1 MSSKLDLRTSRL
13 SPLKMTFLSTVSL
26 NLSNSS
32 SFALFSL
39 ASLLSCFLISF
50 YLFASTLSDS
60 AFLIESFL
68 AWIACEWQFETPMI
82 PSFTTELEPSMV
94 AASSRKKSW
103 ILAMSHGR
111 TCSSIALVCGV
122 LSVPDLTSSVKLCSL
137 SPARY
142 PLAMNLAF
150 NFWWADFLSYFLA
163 LFWTDLLSTSSLH
176 LCSAAS
182 NL

>member
-1 MSSKLDLRTSRL
+1 
-13 SPLKMTFLSTVSL
+13 
-26 NLSNSS
+26 
-32 SFALFSL
+32 
-39 ASLLSCFLISF
+39 
-50 YLFASTLSDS
+50 
-60 AFLIESFL
+60 
-68 AWIACEWQFETPMI
+68 
-82 PSFTTELEPSMV
+82 MV

-103 ILAMSHGR
+103 ILSMSHGR
-111 TCSSIALVCGV
+111 TCSSIALTCGV

-182 NL
+182 NLWASTNSALTISSYSFCWAFMIASSVSSKTSILAYSSVLEHKTFKSGSASVLKSKSSWSPS